1 MDVET
6 GDSRC
11 QRQCVRFVSVCCDST
26 KIDSRIESKR
36 GKLPSSRSDTRSLSN
51 LFRSISLIAALPMH
65 GNFNFRFPR
74 KSSFLLLVS
83 IAPEE
88 TLFNECECIYT
99 HMEIDHISS
108 VRIHKWGNG
117 HCSRFA
123 GMCGLSQICYA
134 QRRSSNWFASN
145 VFVRICH
152 VRFSIW

>member
-1 MDVET
+1 MET
-6 GDSRC
+6 GDIRC
-11 QRQCVRFVSVCCDST
+11 QPWCVRFVSVGCDSP

-36 GKLPSSRSDTRSLSN
+36 GKLPSRRSDTRSLRSS
-51 LFRSISLIAALPMH
+51 FRSVSLIAALPMH

-83 IAPEE
+83 IALKE
-88 TLFNECECIYT
+88 TLINECVSAYT

-108 VRIHKWGNG
+108 VRIHKWGNE

-123 GMCGLSQICYA
+123 AMCGLSQICYA

-152 VRFSIW
+152 VRFPIW